1 MAETATTIA
10 DRPTAV
16 ASAAALRSPADVVF
30 ANEIERS
37 RVFVYL
43 TTALSVA
50 GVICVAVTDA
60 DVLASRLLVG
70 GCVVMFITSMIGLW
84 VLRDT
89 TRYTR
94 NLAAAFGYVSAAVM
108 LTAYYFFGW
117 FSAVALLVPMG
128 GITWGMGQGVRSV
141 VSMAIAACGS
151 HAVLAGL
158 QIAEVI
164 DDRSIAM
171 IRAPGVTRQLVFL
184 GLAQLVFV
192 ASFWLGRMINS
203 HQLRT
208 LERYGSAVRDLARQ
222 QALLQEAR
230 SDLDDA
236 RRVGNDGRLSGLSLG
251 GYRLGAVIGRGA
263 MGEVY
268 DAAHL
273 ESGEP
278 AAVKVM
284 SASALKDERAVQRF
298 ERELQVTAMLD
309 SPYIARVVS
318 YSNPADD
325 VKFLAMERLTGVT
338 LSDELRRVT
347 RMGIDDALTMLREV
361 ASGIDTA
368 HAAGI
373 VHRDLKPR
381 NIFHHRTVQGSEWKI
396 LDFGVSKLMASQGT
410 LTDGAVVGTP
420 QYMAPEQASGG
431 EVDHRSD
438 LFALGTVAY
447 RALTGRPPFSG
458 PNMAGVLFAVV
469 NSAPVRPSLAA
480 RLPHQVDAVLAIA
493 MAKDP
498 AARFGSAAELV
509 ASLAAACGGELS
521 NALWKRAELLAVD
534 NPWRE
539 V

>member
-1 MAETATTIA
+1 VADTATTIA

-16 ASAAALRSPADVVF
+16 AAAGPLRSPADVMF

-37 RVFVYL
+37 RIFVYL
-43 TTALSVA
+43 TTALSVS
-50 GVICVAVTDA
+50 GVVCVAVTNA
-60 DVLASRLLVG
+60 DVWASRVLVG
-70 GCVVMFITSMIGLW
+70 GCVVMFITSMIGLS

-89 TRYTR
+89 ERYTR
-94 NLAAAFGYVSAAVM
+94 ALAAAFGYTSVAVM
-108 LTAYYFFGW
+108 MTAYYFFGW
-117 FSAVALLVPMG
+117 FSAVALLVPIG
-128 GITWGMGQGVRSV
+128 GITWGMGQGLRSV
-141 VSMAIAACGS
+141 IAMATAACGS

-158 QIAEVI
+158 QIAEI
-164 DDRSIAM
+164 LDDRSIAM
-171 IRAPGVTRQLVFL
+171 IRAPSVTRQLVFL
-184 GLAQLVFV
+184 GLAQFVFV
-192 ASFWLGRMINS
+192 ASFWLGRMINA
-203 HQLRT
+203 HQLST
-208 LERYGSAVRDLARQ
+208 LERYGAAVRDLARQ

-230 SDLDDA
+230 ADLDDA

-268 DAAHL
+268 DASKID
-273 ESGEP
+273 SGDA

-284 SASALKDERAVQRF
+284 SASALRDERAVRRF

-309 SPYIARVVS
+309 SPNIARVIA
-318 YSNPADD
+318 YSSPDDD

-338 LSDELRRVT
+338 LSEELRRVQ
-347 RMGIDDALTMLREV
+347 RMPVDEALAMLTEV
-361 ASGIDTA
+361 AAGVDTA
-368 HAAGI
+368 HVAGI

-381 NIFHHRTVQGSEWKI
+381 NIFHHRTVDGASWKI
-396 LDFGVSKLMASQGT
+396 LDFGVSKLVLSQGT

-438 LFALGTVAY
+438 LFALGTIAY

-480 RLPHQVDAVLAIA
+480 RLPAQVDAVLAIA

-498 AARFGSAAELV
+498 GARFGTAAELV
-509 ASLAAACGGELS
+509 ESLTEACSGELS
-521 NALWKRAELLAVD
+521 NALWKRAELVGVD
-534 NPWRE
+534 TPWRE